1 MSDATS
7 PAQQRLDAF
16 RQLGRMQA
24 GSLITTV
31 FGDTV
36 LPRGGRLWLGS
47 LIALLEPLGLN
58 ERLVR
63 TTVFRLVKDEWL
75 ASEACGRRTDYRL
88 TPAGQRRFEEAA
100 RQIYAAQPAPWDRR
114 WRLVL
119 TVGELEPRVR
129 DRLRR
134 ALFWQGFGDLGG
146 GGFVHPSA
154 DLRRVFDALGTDG
167 MGACLPRLMPLLAA
181 NPHLGGSANDSD
193 LVRRAWNL
201 DELASGYQGF
211 VQSYQPILA
220 ELREAGPAL
229 DDALAWPLR
238 VLLIHDFRRLL
249 LRDPE
254 LPEVL
259 LPPDWPGR
267 RARVLCKE
275 IYQRLLAPSER
286 HLDALMRLANGDVP
300 TATPWL
306 QERFQHADPLVAAL

>member
-1 MSDATS
+1 
-7 PAQQRLDAF
+7 
-16 RQLGRMQA
+16 MQA
-24 GSLITTV
+24 GSLIITV
-31 FGDTV
+31 FGDAV

-63 TTVFRLVKDEWL
+63 TSVFRLVKDEWL
-75 ASEACGRRTDYRL
+75 LSEAQGRRTDYRL
-88 TPAGQRRFEEAA
+88 TPAGQRRFEEAS
-100 RQIYAAQPAPWDRR
+100 RQIYAAESAPWDRR

-119 TVGELEPRVR
+119 TVGELDARTR
-129 DRLRR
+129 DKLRR
-134 ALFWQGFGDLGG
+134 ALFWQGFGEWAG

-154 DLRRVFDALGTDG
+154 DLRRVFDALGSDG
-167 MGACLPRLMPLLAA
+167 MDGLLPHLMPLLAA

-193 LVRRAWNL
+193 LVRRAWDL
-201 DELASGYQGF
+201 DELAGGYQDF
-211 VQSYQPILA
+211 VQTYQPILD
-220 ELREAGPAL
+220 ELRAAGPAW
-229 DDALAWPLR
+229 DGVLAWPLR
-238 VLLIHDFRRLL
+238 VLLIHDFRRQL

-275 IYQRLLAPSER
+275 IYQRLLAPSEH
-286 HLDALMRLANGDVP
+286 HLDAVMRLANGDVP

-306 QERFQHADPLVAAL
+306 QERFQHADPLVSAA